1 VPATNTGFET
11 EETAMTKAA
20 MAAMRIEEN
29 ANEAAAPAT
38 GSAAWTAPGPGSWQQ
53 DPSHWPRP
61 VTPWTAAAFPS
72 GFRRGFAES
81 TRRYGVMLSHFEA
94 TVVNGRLYQKPVPA
108 TEAGEPGGPEA
119 AVGRRIEAAREAFES
134 RLWLR
139 DLELWDSEF
148 KPDSIRRNRGLQSV
162 DPGSLTDAALADHLA
177 AAHANQEEMHYRHHK
192 FNMAAMLPV
201 GRFAAQAAAWTG
213 ASRAE
218 VLGLLQGASPISRGT
233 AEAELNEVGRALV
246 AAGIGPERFAAQ
258 PPAAILERLRTME
271 EGGVGAAVRGYLDAS
286 GSHAAGG
293 YDVTERTV
301 GELPDMILQ
310 AFWGARTTQSSDDAA
325 VAAREAALRA
335 RVPEEH
341 IAEFDRL
348 LAEARLVHRLRDERG
363 IFNDIWAAGIS
374 RRAILEVGRRLAI
387 RGRIDC
393 ETLIFQASL
402 EEMQALLRG
411 EPGPSGREL
420 QARAEAVGSIA
431 NESVPA
437 SLGDEPAP
445 PPPADGLPE
454 HARLAAQSIG
464 FVVDEIFGITS
475 TTSETL
481 AVTGR
486 AVCPGVY
493 EGTARVIGGPE
504 DFNRVREGDVLVT
517 TSTSASINVVLPL
530 LGAIVT
536 DRGGLLSHAAI
547 VAREYGIPGVVGT
560 RDATRVIPDGAW
572 VRVDG
577 STGRVEVLR

>member
-1 VPATNTGFET
+1 
-11 EETAMTKAA
+11 MTKAA
-20 MAAMRIEEN
+20 MAATKIEKN
-29 ANEAAAPAT
+29 ASEAAAQEIRT
-38 GSAAWTAPGPGSWQQ
+38 AAWTAPGPGSWQQ

-61 VTPWTAAAFPS
+61 VTPWTATAFPS

-94 TVVNGRLYQKPVPA
+94 RVINGRLYQKPVPA

-119 AVGRRIEAAREAFES
+119 AVGRRIDAAREAFES

-139 DLELWDSEF
+139 DLELWDREF

-162 DPGSLTDAALADHLA
+162 DLGSLSDAALALHLG

-213 ASRAE
+213 ASRSE
-218 VLGLLQGASPISRGT
+218 VLALLQGASPISRGT

-258 PPAAILERLRTME
+258 PPAAVLERLRTME
-271 EGGVGAAVRGYLDAS
+271 GGVGTAVQDYLDAS

-301 GELPDMILQ
+301 GELPDMILE
-310 AFWGARTTQSSDDAA
+310 AFWGARSPQASDDEA
-325 VAAREAALRA
+325 VARREAALRA
-335 RVPEEH
+335 RIPAEH
-341 IAEFDRL
+341 VAEFDAL
-348 LAEARLVHRLRDERG
+348 LAEARRVHRLRDERG
-363 IFNDIWAAGIS
+363 IFNDVWAAGIS

-387 RGRIDC
+387 RGRLDD
-393 ETLIFQASL
+393 ENLIFQASP

-411 EPGPSGREL
+411 EPGPSSREL
-420 QARAEAVGSIA
+420 LARAEAVGSIA
-431 NESVPA
+431 SESVPA
-437 SLGDEPAP
+437 FLGDEPAP

-464 FVVDEIFGITS
+464 VVVEEIFGITS
-475 TTSETL
+475 TTSETR

-560 RDATRVIPDGAW
+560 RDATRVIPDGAR